1 MYTAMI
7 LSVGASHK
15 YVRTMEV
22 RTNDGGS
29 KFESAKKYKLGKK
42 TITSVFTSN

>member
-1 MYTAMI
+1 MVLDVHSYDAI
-7 LSVGASHK
+7 SRGISQ
-15 YVRTMEV
+15 V

-29 KFESAKKYKLGKK
+29 KFESAKKHKLGKK